1 MATTRM
7 PPSASG
13 RPTSS
18 ETLSDTV
25 AVDTTGRYRQA
36 RWRDRPHYGSSVS
49 HTTTIT
55 VRFADLDPY
64 DHVNHA
70 RYLTYFE
77 SARVEMLDSVGYG
90 MIRMKR
96 DGFQI
101 VLVDV
106 TVRFHAAASLHEELK
121 ITTDLLE
128 SGRASTRWRQEAR
141 VDDRLIA
148 ELEARAAFT
157 DGGGRPIRPPAG
169 FAEAV
174 ARAVDEG

>member
-1 MATTRM
+1 M
-7 PPSASG
+7 
-13 RPTSS
+13 
-18 ETLSDTV
+18 
-25 AVDTTGRYRQA
+25 
-36 RWRDRPHYGSSVS
+36 S

-90 MIRMKR
+90 MMRMKEE
-96 DGFQI
+96 DFQI
-101 VLVDV
+101 VLVEV
-106 TVRFHAAASLHEELK
+106 SVRFHATASLHDQLT

-128 SGRASTRWRQEAR
+128 SGRASTRWRQRAG

-157 DGGGRPIRPPAG
+157 DPRGRPIRPPEG
-169 FAEAV
+169 FTDAV
-174 ARAVDEG
+174 ARAVRSG

>member
-1 MATTRM
+1 MA
-7 PPSASG
+7 
-13 RPTSS
+13 
-18 ETLSDTV
+18 
-25 AVDTTGRYRQA
+25 
-36 RWRDRPHYGSSVS
+36 

-90 MIRMKR
+90 MVRMKQE
-96 DGFQI
+96 GFQI
-101 VLVDV
+101 VLVEV
-106 TVRFHAAASLHEELK
+106 SVRFHATASLHDEL
-121 ITTDLLE
+121 TVSTALLE
-128 SGRASTRWRQEAR
+128 GGRASTRWRQDAR
-141 VDDRLIA
+141 LGGRLIA

-157 DGGGRPIRPPAG
+157 DPEGRPIRPPVG

-174 ARAVDEG
+174 ARVVG

>member
-1 MATTRM
+1 MA
-7 PPSASG
+7 
-13 RPTSS
+13 
-18 ETLSDTV
+18 
-25 AVDTTGRYRQA
+25 
-36 RWRDRPHYGSSVS
+36 

-90 MIRMKR
+90 MVRMKQEC
-96 DGFQI
+96 FQI
-101 VLVDV
+101 VLVEV
-106 TVRFHAAASLHEELK
+106 SVRFHATASLHDEL
-121 ITTDLLE
+121 TVSTALLE
-128 SGRASTRWRQEAR
+128 GGRASTRWRQDAR
-141 VDDRLIA
+141 LGGRLIA

-157 DGGGRPIRPPAG
+157 DPEGRPIRPPVG

-174 ARAVDEG
+174 ARVVG